1 MDGHLLSKTRNQPTL
16 FHYEIPFIFPDP
28 GILSSNV
35 TITFMLYITFRVID
49 IYIYRFRINKYI

>member
-49 IYIYRFRINKYI
+49 IYIDFV